1 MFVKLHLYP
10 LGITITGGSEVTRN
24 GGNFKVPKRDLVT
37 NLQVLFQA
45 GRLRVAEGLPEA
57 RTLINELLNFRV
69 KITANAHDTY
79 EAWREGTHDD
89 LVLAVALACWYGE
102 RNKSSFLDD
111 VFLEESEQIRRPYL
125 MGSHMMD
132 PGLSWVIADYLKKE
146 KGRR

>member
-1 MFVKLHLYP
+1 V
-10 LGITITGGSEVTRN
+10 S
-24 GGNFKVPKRDLVT
+24 

-57 RTLINELLNFRV
+57 RTLINELINFRV

-102 RNKSSFLDD
+102 RNKSSLLDD
-111 VFLEESEQIRRPYL
+111 VFLEERETMRRAYF
-125 MGSHMMD
+125 GASHLLD
-132 PGLSWVIADYLKKE
+132 PGLSWVIADYAKKE
-146 KGRR
+146 KKGR